1 MIPYPP
7 WVRWDVHVVL
17 RGNSRL
23 ALAPCAPA
31 KICRLWPIWGFIVC
45 YLFRIVLFTVPQSR
59 GREGG
64 GVLLPL
70 GQIPLSQRLR
80 SPVYLAHAFAASLF
94 L

>member
-45 YLFRIVLFTVPQSR
+45 YLFRIVLLLLFLRVVGER
-59 GREGG
+59 G

-70 GQIPLSQRLR
+70 GQILLSQRLR